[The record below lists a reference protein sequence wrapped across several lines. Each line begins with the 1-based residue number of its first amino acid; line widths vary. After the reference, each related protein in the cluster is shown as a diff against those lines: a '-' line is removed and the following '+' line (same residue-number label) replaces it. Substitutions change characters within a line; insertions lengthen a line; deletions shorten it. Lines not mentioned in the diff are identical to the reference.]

1 MKQFKVLFSGM
12 GIFLLAGMRGCDPQK
27 QIDEIKRKL
36 RAIDQRVNTIALV
49 YEKERTIIMNDMLCD
64 AEQQTALHP
73 CVLVTCDESGY
84 NDSNPT
90 INYPYLKYKSK
101 LEQNIRQLVREKQN
115 LFQITESA
123 QKLID
128 KAKQSLKSK
137 KGVEKETLGEQIATW
152 QNELDAAKEELI
164 AKINSLTL
172 LMHEIKRLIVTSEQ
186 FENEKK
192 RYASEQIIRD
202 VRDIKNI
209 VKELKQA
216 VAEVK
221 SQQKNY
227 DVRQTT
233 YAIYRLLENL
243 AQNQQQQNFA
253 ELVQEI
259 RALRIEVNRLK
270 NQLNNQNRPNNQQN
284 NQNNQ
289 YQNYPPPYD
298 QNNRRP

>member
-1 MKQFKVLFSGM
+1 MKHIKTLFTGL

-36 RAIDQRVNTIALV
+36 RAIDHRVNTISLA

-84 NDSNPT
+84 NAENPT

-152 QNELDAAKEELI
+152 QNELDEAKEELI

-202 VRDIKNI
+202 VRDIKDI

-221 SQQKNY
+221 NQQKNH

-233 YAIYRLLENL
+233 YAIYRLLENM
-243 AQNQQQQNFA
+243 AQNHQQQNFA
-253 ELVQEI
+253 ALVQEI

-270 NQLNNQNRPNNQQN
+270 NQLNNQNRPNNQQ
-284 NQNNQ
+284 QNNQ
-289 YQNYPPPYD
+289 YQNYPPPHD
-298 QNNRRP
+298 QDNRRP